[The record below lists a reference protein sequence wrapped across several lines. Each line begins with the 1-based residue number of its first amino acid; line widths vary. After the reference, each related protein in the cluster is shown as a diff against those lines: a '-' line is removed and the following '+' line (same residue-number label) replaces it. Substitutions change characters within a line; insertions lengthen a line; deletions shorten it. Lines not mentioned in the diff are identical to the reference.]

1 MFRNKKQYNDMNA
14 ENKNIKE
21 EDKVFESLRARLK
34 DYKEEPDERLWQNI
48 EKQTNKARFGA
59 IKTIVIGGIVVLVAV
74 IAALWFA
81 PQNTNNQ
88 NEKELSQT
96 SNSISNTYATNYVDK
111 QTKTTSTLP
120 STQSNIN
127 KTQENNALLPSAQT
141 NNAVTNIETDKDSKT
156 TNNNTSLSTNNIT
169 STQNNIMS
177 TDKSKIKSNNILIN
191 SNKST
196 TTSNN
201 IKRVSEENSM
211 ASKSSEIETTI
222 EEEKLF
228 VPNAFQPNSTE
239 DRLKVFKPAYK
250 EVKNYHL
257 QIFSRNGMQVFSSKD
272 ITLGWDGTIKGR
284 LADQGTYVYFISYE
298 DINGKYREQK
308 GSLLLYR

>member
-1 MFRNKKQYNDMNA
+1 MNA

-48 EKQTNKARFGA
+48 EKQINKAKFGA

-88 NEKELSQT
+88 NTKELSQT
-96 SNSISNTYATNYVDK
+96 TNSAPNTSTTNYVDK
-111 QTKTTSTLP
+111 QTETISTLSP
-120 STQSNIN
+120 TQNN
-127 KTQENNALLPSAQT
+127 VDKTQENNTLLPSSQS
-141 NNAVTNIETDKDSKT
+141 NNVATNIETDNYSKT
-156 TNNNTSLSTNNIT
+156 TNNNSSLSTNNIT
-169 STQNNIMS
+169 STQNNAIS

-201 IKRVSEENSM
+201 IKKASEGNSKV
-211 ASKSSEIETTI
+211 SKSSEVQTTI
-222 EEEKLF
+222 EDEKLF

-250 EVKNYHL
+250 EVKNYNL

-272 ITLGWDGTIKGR
+272 L
-284 LADQGTYVYFISYE
+284 
-298 DINGKYREQK
+298 
-308 GSLLLYR
+308 SLIHI